1 MPLIGVGAIQMA
13 DDALKNLQYGIPLL
27 SIVKEL
33 LIKPDW
39 IKKLKKVKNINFHQT
54 CSMMIKNA

>member
-1 MPLIGVGAIQMA
+1 MA